1 MAERIIFHIDVNNAF
16 LSWTAVQLLEEGYNI
31 DIRTIPAII
40 AGDESKRHG
49 IVLAKS
55 PIAKKYGIVT
65 AETIYQAKMK
75 CPNLKI
81 FSPNHEIYQR
91 KSKQL
96 MNYLKTFT
104 PIMEQFSID
113 ECFLDMTGTK
123 YLYTNHLELAYKIKD
138 EIKEKFGFTVNVGIG
153 NNKLCAKM
161 ASDFEKPDKV
171 HTLLKSEIKEKLW
184 PLPVNDL
191 FMCGKKTSIELNK
204 MNIYTIKDLAEYD
217 FQKLEKKFKSQAKYL
232 KQAAWGIDESK
243 VEERKDKRQ
252 SISTT
257 RTLPHDEENK
267 EKLKEVLFVQTEDV
281 CRQLREQNLY
291 ASTIAII
298 YKDKYFK
305 STTVQEQLENATDN
319 TKEILKKI
327 NSLFDKSYNN
337 IPVRLIGV
345 RLANLT
351 KFKNTQVSI
360 FDTEIDNDSKE
371 ESIQKTV
378 DKINK
383 KFGSSLIMP
392 ASIKKLQKMK
402 KYNTN
407 VEKKQR
413 IL

>member
-327 NSLFDKSYNN
+327 NSLFEKSYNN
-337 IPVRLIGV
+337 MPVRLIGV

-383 KFGSSLIMP
+383 KFGSCLIMP
-392 ASIKKLQKMK
+392 ASIKKLQK
-402 KYNTN
+402 N
-407 VEKKQR
+407 EE
-413 IL
+413 I

>member
-16 LSWTAVQLLEEGYNI
+16 LSWTAVQLLKEGYNI

-291 ASTIAII
+291 TSTIAII

-392 ASIKKLQKMK
+392 ASIKKLQK
-402 KYNTN
+402 N
-407 VEKKQR
+407 EE
-413 IL
+413 I

>member
-1 MAERIIFHIDVNNAF
+1 MDKMIFHIDVNNAF

-327 NSLFDKSYNN
+327 NSLFEKSYNN
-337 IPVRLIGV
+337 MPVRLIGV

-371 ESIQKTV
+371 ASIQKTV

-392 ASIKKLQKMK
+392 ASIKKLQK
-402 KYNTN
+402 N
-407 VEKKQR
+407 EE
-413 IL
+413 I

>member
-171 HTLLKSEIKEKLW
+171 HTLFKSEIKEKLW

-327 NSLFDKSYNN
+327 NSLFEKSYNN
-337 IPVRLIGV
+337 MPVRLIGV

-392 ASIKKLQKMK
+392 ASIKKLQK
-402 KYNTN
+402 N
-407 VEKKQR
+407 EE
-413 IL
+413 I

>member
-96 MNYLKTFT
+96 MDYLKTFT

-123 YLYTNHLELAYKIKD
+123 YLYANYLELAYKIKD

-204 MNIYTIKDLAEYD
+204 MNIYTIKDLAEFD
-217 FQKLEKKFKSQAKYL
+217 FHKLEKKFKSQAKYL

-257 RTLPHDEENK
+257 RTLPHDEENS
-267 EKLKEVLFVQTEDV
+267 EKLKEVLFMQTEDV
-281 CRQLREQNLY
+281 CRQLREKNLY

-305 STTVQEQLENATDN
+305 STTVQEQLENVTDN

-327 NSLFDKSYNN
+327 NSLFEKSYNN

-351 KFKNTQVSI
+351 EFKNTQVSL
-360 FDTEIDNDSKE
+360 FDIESDDNSKE
-371 ESIQKTV
+371 ESIQKTI

-392 ASIKKLQKMK
+392 ASIKKLQK
-402 KYNTN
+402 N
-407 VEKKQR
+407 EE
-413 IL
+413 I

>member
-123 YLYTNHLELAYKIKD
+123 YLYANLLELAYKIKD

-257 RTLPHDEENK
+257 RTLPHDEENR

-327 NSLFDKSYNN
+327 NSLFEKSYNN

-351 KFKNTQVSI
+351 KFKNTQVSL
-360 FDTEIDNDSKE
+360 FDKEIDDNSKE

-392 ASIKKLQKMK
+392 ASIKKLQK
-402 KYNTN
+402 N
-407 VEKKQR
+407 EK
-413 IL
+413 I

>member
-360 FDTEIDNDSKE
+360 FDTEIDDNSKE

-392 ASIKKLQKMK
+392 ASIKKLQK
-402 KYNTN
+402 N
-407 VEKKQR
+407 EE
-413 IL
+413 I

>member
-65 AETIYQAKMK
+65 AETIYQTKMK

-327 NSLFDKSYNN
+327 NSLFEKSYNN
-337 IPVRLIGV
+337 MPVRLIGV

-392 ASIKKLQKMK
+392 ASIKKLQK
-402 KYNTN
+402 N
-407 VEKKQR
+407 EE
-413 IL
+413 I

>member
-96 MNYLKTFT
+96 MDYLKTFT

-123 YLYTNHLELAYKIKD
+123 YLYANYLELAYKIKD

-171 HTLLKSEIKEKLW
+171 HTLLRSEIKEKLW

-204 MNIYTIKDLAEYD
+204 MNIYTIKDLAEFD

-257 RTLPHDEENK
+257 RTLPHDEENS
-267 EKLKEVLFVQTEDV
+267 EKLKEVLFMQTQDV
-281 CRQLREQNLY
+281 CRQLREKNLY

-305 STTVQEQLENATDN
+305 STTFQEQLENVTDN

-327 NSLFDKSYNN
+327 NSLFEKSYNN

-351 KFKNTQVSI
+351 EFKNTQVSL
-360 FDTEIDNDSKE
+360 FDIESDDNSKE
-371 ESIQKTV
+371 ESIQKTI

-383 KFGSSLIMP
+383 KFGTSLIMP
-392 ASIKKLQKMK
+392 ASIKKLQK
-402 KYNTN
+402 N
-407 VEKKQR
+407 EE
-413 IL
+413 I

>member
-257 RTLPHDEENK
+257 RTLPHDEENR

-327 NSLFDKSYNN
+327 NSLFEKSYNN
-337 IPVRLIGV
+337 MPVRLIGV

-392 ASIKKLQKMK
+392 ASIKKLQK
-402 KYNTN
+402 N
-407 VEKKQR
+407 EG
-413 IL
+413 I

>member
-171 HTLLKSEIKEKLW
+171 HTLLRSEIKEKLW

-327 NSLFDKSYNN
+327 NSVFEKSYNN
-337 IPVRLIGV
+337 MPVRLIGV

-360 FDTEIDNDSKE
+360 FDTEIDNNSKE

-392 ASIKKLQKMK
+392 ASIKKLQK
-402 KYNTN
+402 N
-407 VEKKQR
+407 EE
-413 IL
+413 I

>member
-16 LSWTAVQLLEEGYNI
+16 LSWTAVHLLEEGYNI

-327 NSLFDKSYNN
+327 NSLFEKSYNN
-337 IPVRLIGV
+337 MPVRLIGV

-392 ASIKKLQKMK
+392 ASIKKLQK
-402 KYNTN
+402 N
-407 VEKKQR
+407 EE
-413 IL
+413 I

>member
-161 ASDFEKPDKV
+161 ASDFEKPDKL
-171 HTLLKSEIKEKLW
+171 HTLLRSEIKEKLW

-327 NSLFDKSYNN
+327 NSLFEKSYNN
-337 IPVRLIGV
+337 MPVRLIGV

-360 FDTEIDNDSKE
+360 FDTEIDDNSKE

-392 ASIKKLQKMK
+392 ASIKKLQK
-402 KYNTN
+402 N
-407 VEKKQR
+407 EE
-413 IL
+413 I

>member
-204 MNIYTIKDLAEYD
+204 MNIYTIKDLAEFD

-327 NSLFDKSYNN
+327 NSLFEKSYNN

-351 KFKNTQVSI
+351 KFKNTQVSL
-360 FDTEIDNDSKE
+360 FDTEIDNNSKE

-392 ASIKKLQKMK
+392 ASIKKLQK
-402 KYNTN
+402 ND
-407 VEKKQR
+407 E
-413 IL
+413 I

>member
-257 RTLPHDEENK
+257 RTLPHDEENR

-327 NSLFDKSYNN
+327 NSLFEKSYNN
-337 IPVRLIGV
+337 MPVRLIGV

-392 ASIKKLQKMK
+392 ASIKKLK
-402 KYNTN
+402 KN
-407 VEKKQR
+407 EE
-413 IL
+413 I

>member
-327 NSLFDKSYNN
+327 NSLFDKRYNN

-360 FDTEIDNDSKE
+360 FDTEIDDNSKE
-371 ESIQKTV
+371 ESIQKIV

-392 ASIKKLQKMK
+392 ASIKKLQK
-402 KYNTN
+402 N
-407 VEKKQR
+407 EE
-413 IL
+413 I

>member
-1 MAERIIFHIDVNNAF
+1 MTERIIFHIDVNNAF
-16 LSWTAVQLLEEGYNI
+16 LSWTAVQLLDEGYNI
-31 DIRTIPAII
+31 DIRKIPAII

-96 MNYLKTFT
+96 MDYLKTFT

-123 YLYTNHLELAYKIKD
+123 YIYANYLELAYKIKD

-171 HTLLKSEIKEKLW
+171 HTLLRSEIKEKLW

-204 MNIYTIKDLAEYD
+204 MNIYTIKDLAEFD

-257 RTLPHDEENK
+257 RTLPHDEENS
-267 EKLKEVLFVQTEDV
+267 EKLKEVLFMQTEDV
-281 CRQLREQNLY
+281 CRQLREKNLY

-305 STTVQEQLENATDN
+305 STTVQEQLENVTDN
-319 TKEILKKI
+319 TKEILKKV
-327 NSLFDKSYNN
+327 NSLFEKSYNN

-351 KFKNTQVSI
+351 EFKNTQVSL
-360 FDTEIDNDSKE
+360 FDIESDDNSKE
-371 ESIQKTV
+371 ESIQKTI

-392 ASIKKLQKMK
+392 ASIKKLQK
-402 KYNTN
+402 N
-407 VEKKQR
+407 EE
-413 IL
+413 I

>member
-113 ECFLDMTGTK
+113 ECFLVMTGTK

-138 EIKEKFGFTVNVGIG
+138 EIKEKFGFTLNVGIG

-392 ASIKKLQKMK
+392 ASIKKLQK
-402 KYNTN
+402 N
-407 VEKKQR
+407 EE
-413 IL
+413 I

>member
-161 ASDFEKPDKV
+161 ASDFEKTDKV

-327 NSLFDKSYNN
+327 NILFEKSYNN
-337 IPVRLIGV
+337 MPVRLIGV

-392 ASIKKLQKMK
+392 ASIKKLK
-402 KYNTN
+402 KN
-407 VEKKQR
+407 EE
-413 IL
+413 I

>member
-257 RTLPHDEENK
+257 RTLPHDEENS
-267 EKLKEVLFVQTEDV
+267 EKLKEVLFMQTQDV
-281 CRQLREQNLY
+281 CRQLREKNLY

-305 STTVQEQLENATDN
+305 STTFQEQLENATDN

-327 NSLFDKSYNN
+327 NSLFEKSYNN

-351 KFKNTQVSI
+351 EFKNTQVSL
-360 FDTEIDNDSKE
+360 FDIESDDNSKE
-371 ESIQKTV
+371 ESIQKTI

-392 ASIKKLQKMK
+392 ASIKKLQK
-402 KYNTN
+402 N
-407 VEKKQR
+407 EE
-413 IL
+413 I

>member
-16 LSWTAVQLLEEGYNI
+16 LSWTAVQLLDEGYNV
-31 DIRTIPAII
+31 DIRKIPAII

-96 MNYLKTFT
+96 MSYLKAFT

-123 YLYTNHLELAYKIKD
+123 YLYDNYLELAYKIKD

-171 HTLLKSEIKEKLW
+171 HTLLKNEIKEKLW

-257 RTLPHDEENK
+257 KTLPHDEENR
-267 EKLKEVLFVQTEDV
+267 EKLKEVLFMQTEDV
-281 CRQLREQNLY
+281 CRKLREKKLY

-305 STTVQEQLENATDN
+305 SITVQEQLENATDN

-327 NSLFDKSYNN
+327 NSLFEKSYNN
-337 IPVRLIGV
+337 IPIRLIGV

-351 KFKNTQVSI
+351 KYKNTQVSL
-360 FDTEIDNDSKE
+360 FDTEIYDNSKE

-392 ASIKKLQKMK
+392 ASIKKLQK
-402 KYNTN
+402 N
-407 VEKKQR
+407 EE
-413 IL
+413 I

>member
-171 HTLLKSEIKEKLW
+171 HTLLKSEIKEKLL

-327 NSLFDKSYNN
+327 NSLFEKSYNN
-337 IPVRLIGV
+337 MPVRLIGV

-392 ASIKKLQKMK
+392 ASIKKLQK
-402 KYNTN
+402 N
-407 VEKKQR
+407 EE
-413 IL
+413 I

>member
-327 NSLFDKSYNN
+327 NSLFEKSYNN
-337 IPVRLIGV
+337 MPVRLIGV

-371 ESIQKTV
+371 ESIQKIV

-392 ASIKKLQKMK
+392 ASIKKLQK
-402 KYNTN
+402 N
-407 VEKKQR
+407 EE
-413 IL
+413 I

>member
-184 PLPVNDL
+184 TLPVNDL

-392 ASIKKLQKMK
+392 ASIKKLQK
-402 KYNTN
+402 N
-407 VEKKQR
+407 EE
-413 IL
+413 I

>member
-96 MNYLKTFT
+96 MDYLKTFT

-123 YLYTNHLELAYKIKD
+123 YLYANYLELAYKIKD

-171 HTLLKSEIKEKLW
+171 HTLLRSEIKEKLW

-204 MNIYTIKDLAEYD
+204 MNIYTIKDLAEFD

-257 RTLPHDEENK
+257 RTLPHDEENS
-267 EKLKEVLFVQTEDV
+267 EKLKEVLFMQTQDV
-281 CRQLREQNLY
+281 CRQLREKNLY

-305 STTVQEQLENATDN
+305 STTFQEQLENVTDN

-327 NSLFDKSYNN
+327 NSLFEKSYNN

-351 KFKNTQVSI
+351 EFKNTQVSL
-360 FDTEIDNDSKE
+360 FDIESDDNSKE
-371 ESIQKTV
+371 ESIQKTI

-392 ASIKKLQKMK
+392 ASIKKLQK
-402 KYNTN
+402 N
-407 VEKKQR
+407 EE
-413 IL
+413 I

>member
-16 LSWTAVQLLEEGYNI
+16 LSWTAVQLLEEGSNI

-298 YKDKYFK
+298 YKDKYFR

-327 NSLFDKSYNN
+327 NSLFEKSYNN
-337 IPVRLIGV
+337 MPVRLIGV

-392 ASIKKLQKMK
+392 ASIKKLQK
-402 KYNTN
+402 N
-407 VEKKQR
+407 EE
-413 IL
+413 I

>member
-31 DIRTIPAII
+31 DIRKIPAII

-81 FSPNHEIYQR
+81 FSPNNEIYQR

-96 MNYLKTFT
+96 MSYLKEFT

-123 YLYTNHLELAYKIKD
+123 YLYDNYLELAYKIKD

-171 HTLLKSEIKEKLW
+171 HTLLKNEIKEKLW

-191 FMCGKKTSIELNK
+191 FMCGKKTSLELNK

-257 RTLPHDEENK
+257 RTLPHDEENR
-267 EKLKEVLFVQTEDV
+267 EKLKEVLFLQTEDV
-281 CRQLREQNLY
+281 CRQLREKKLY
-291 ASTIAII
+291 ASTISII

-327 NSLFDKSYNN
+327 NSLFEKSYNN
-337 IPVRLIGV
+337 IPIRLIGV

-351 KFKNTQVSI
+351 KYKNTQVSL
-360 FDTEIDNDSKE
+360 FDTEIDDNSKE

-392 ASIKKLQKMK
+392 ASIKKLQKNKEM
-402 KYNTN
+402 
-407 VEKKQR
+407 
-413 IL
+413 

>member
-327 NSLFDKSYNN
+327 NSLFEKSYNN

-360 FDTEIDNDSKE
+360 FDTEIDDNSKE

-392 ASIKKLQKMK
+392 ASIKKLQK
-402 KYNTN
+402 N
-407 VEKKQR
+407 EE
-413 IL
+413 I

>member
-16 LSWTAVQLLEEGYNI
+16 LSWTAVQLLDEGYNV
-31 DIRTIPAII
+31 DIRKIPAII

-96 MNYLKTFT
+96 MSYLKEFT

-123 YLYTNHLELAYKIKD
+123 YLYDNYLELAYKIKD

-171 HTLLKSEIKEKLW
+171 HTLLKNEIKEKLW

-257 RTLPHDEENK
+257 RTLPHDEENR
-267 EKLKEVLFVQTEDV
+267 EKLKEVLFMQTEDV
-281 CRQLREQNLY
+281 CRQLREKKLY

-305 STTVQEQLENATDN
+305 STTIQEQLENATDN

-327 NSLFDKSYNN
+327 NSLFEKSYNN
-337 IPVRLIGV
+337 IPIRLIGV

-351 KFKNTQVSI
+351 KYKNTQVSL
-360 FDTEIDNDSKE
+360 FDTEIDDNSKE

-392 ASIKKLQKMK
+392 ASIKKLQK
-402 KYNTN
+402 N
-407 VEKKQR
+407 EE
-413 IL
+413 I

>member
-257 RTLPHDEENK
+257 RTLPHDEENR

-327 NSLFDKSYNN
+327 NSLFEKSYNN
-337 IPVRLIGV
+337 MPVRLIGV

-392 ASIKKLQKMK
+392 ASIKKLQK
-402 KYNTN
+402 N
-407 VEKKQR
+407 EE
-413 IL
+413 I

>member
-1 MAERIIFHIDVNNAF
+1 MTERIIFHIDVNNAF

-31 DIRTIPAII
+31 DIRKIPAII

-96 MNYLKTFT
+96 MSYLKAFT

-123 YLYTNHLELAYKIKD
+123 YLYDNYLELAYKIKD

-171 HTLLKSEIKEKLW
+171 HTLLKNEIKEKLW

-257 RTLPHDEENK
+257 RTLPHDEENR
-267 EKLKEVLFVQTEDV
+267 EKLKEVLFMQTEDV
-281 CRQLREQNLY
+281 CRQLREKKLY

-327 NSLFDKSYNN
+327 NSLFEKSYNN
-337 IPVRLIGV
+337 IPIRLIGV

-351 KFKNTQVSI
+351 KYKNTQVSL
-360 FDTEIDNDSKE
+360 FDTEIDDNSKE

-383 KFGSSLIMP
+383 KFGSSLIMT
-392 ASIKKLQKMK
+392 ASIKKLQK
-402 KYNTN
+402 N
-407 VEKKQR
+407 EE
-413 IL
+413 I

>member
-327 NSLFDKSYNN
+327 NSLFEKSYNN
-337 IPVRLIGV
+337 MPVRLIGV

-360 FDTEIDNDSKE
+360 FDTEIDDNSKE

-392 ASIKKLQKMK
+392 ASIKKLQK
-402 KYNTN
+402 N
-407 VEKKQR
+407 EE
-413 IL
+413 I

>member
-138 EIKEKFGFTVNVGIG
+138 EIKEKFWFTVNVGIG

-327 NSLFDKSYNN
+327 NSLFEKSYNN
-337 IPVRLIGV
+337 MPVRLIGV

-392 ASIKKLQKMK
+392 ASIKKLQK
-402 KYNTN
+402 N
-407 VEKKQR
+407 EE
-413 IL
+413 I

>member
-327 NSLFDKSYNN
+327 NSLFEKSYNN
-337 IPVRLIGV
+337 MPVRLIGV

-392 ASIKKLQKMK
+392 DSIKKLK
-402 KYNTN
+402 KN
-407 VEKKQR
+407 EE
-413 IL
+413 I

>member
-1 MAERIIFHIDVNNAF
+1 MTERIIFHIDVNNAF

-31 DIRTIPAII
+31 DIRKIPAII

-96 MNYLKTFT
+96 MSYLKEFT

-123 YLYTNHLELAYKIKD
+123 YLYDNYLELAYKIKD

-171 HTLLKSEIKEKLW
+171 HTLLKNEIKEKLW

-257 RTLPHDEENK
+257 RTLPHDEENR
-267 EKLKEVLFVQTEDV
+267 EKLKEVLFMQTEDV
-281 CRQLREQNLY
+281 CRQLREKKLY

-327 NSLFDKSYNN
+327 NSLFEKSYNN
-337 IPVRLIGV
+337 IPIRLIGV

-351 KFKNTQVSI
+351 KYKNTQVSL
-360 FDTEIDNDSKE
+360 FDTEIDDNSKE

-392 ASIKKLQKMK
+392 ASIKKLQK
-402 KYNTN
+402 N
-407 VEKKQR
+407 EE
-413 IL
+413 I

>member
-161 ASDFEKPDKV
+161 ASDFEKTDKV

-327 NSLFDKSYNN
+327 NSLFEKSYNN
-337 IPVRLIGV
+337 MPVRLIGV

-392 ASIKKLQKMK
+392 ASIKKLK
-402 KYNTN
+402 KN
-407 VEKKQR
+407 EE
-413 IL
+413 I

>member
-161 ASDFEKPDKV
+161 ASDFEKTDKV

-327 NSLFDKSYNN
+327 NSLFEKSYNN
-337 IPVRLIGV
+337 MPVRLIGV

-360 FDTEIDNDSKE
+360 FDTEIDNNSKE

-392 ASIKKLQKMK
+392 ASIKKLQK
-402 KYNTN
+402 N
-407 VEKKQR
+407 EE
-413 IL
+413 I